1 MSQETADLARA
12 THEAVNGRDLDALLA
27 LVHPEVEFRSLVA
40 EAEGRDYH
48 GHAGVRD
55 WWQSVVLSLGGMH
68 SVIENVET
76 SNNAGVCRVRAH
88 RGGRGRR
95 VGPDGLA
102 RLPGP

>member
-48 GHAGVRD
+48 GHAGVRVD
-55 WWQSVVLSLGGMH
+55 PWQSVVLCS
-68 SVIENVET
+68 
-76 SNNAGVCRVRAH
+76 AGCT
-88 RGGRGRR
+88 
-95 VGPDGLA
+95 L
-102 RLPGP
+102 